1 MFGPMPKIPVDMK
14 ASHLALITDRITQK
28 HLAQEN
34 YLMKTEFERWRVKR
48 FGFRYGMLV
57 LGVTWSLVFTYGRLT
72 RVLDYFEYDLYIK

>member
-1 MFGPMPKIPVDMK
+1 MPKIPVDMK

-28 HLAQEN
+28 HLTQEN
-34 YLMKTEFERWRVKR
+34 YLMKIEFERWRVKR